1 MWERRGVIVKPELVC
16 SFNQADCET
25 LIPRLAMAVELKLST
40 MEFSRY
46 SSPVVSE
53 NGLLHLYNVQG
64 EPDADNQIFVH
75 SLIPEKNTDDI
86 AEDFCADFWK
96 SVAAQGI
103 KNVIAFADAPER
115 PKYMPPEGNAKFQ
128 LTSLPLNKGDSRS
141 FKNGYQVKVISIEQL
156 NDIQSIVA
164 GRPVTPKPFS
174 EQEPAVEQETI
185 IARAVTL
192 ELTPPKS
199 NNSADSRET
208 FQVTVDQIFCWSEHV
223 RLEHEISERIV
234 SRFGSE
240 NTQVHCEGGTNRSP
254 AAVLMYQL
262 SAKSGLTEANVL
274 DKIAEGVHDIR
285 CKCHNRNAINRPTI
299 ETIISFVL
307 KNSNIN
313 MDNIRVEVEPVTAP
327 STSSSSIWTFDVE
340 ESAVTKVTVNG

>member
-1 MWERRGVIVKPELVC
+1 MWERRGGVVNPKVVC
-16 SFNQADCET
+16 SFNQTVCET
-25 LIPRLAMAVELKLST
+25 SVPRLAMAVELKLST
-40 MEFSRY
+40 MEFSRHG
-46 SSPVVSE
+46 SPVVSE
-53 NGLLHLYNVQG
+53 NGLLNLYNVQG
-64 EPDADNQIFVH
+64 ESDADNQLFIH
-75 SLIPEKNTDDI
+75 SLIPKKSTSDTG
-86 AEDFCADFWK
+86 EDFCADFWK
-96 SVAAQGI
+96 FVVEQGV
-103 KNVIAFADAPER
+103 KKVIAFADAAIR
-115 PKYMPPEGNAKFQ
+115 PKYMPPEGNAEFR
-128 LTSLPLNKGDSRS
+128 LTSLPLNEGDSRS
-141 FKNGYQVKVISIEQL
+141 FKNGYQVKVINIKQL

-164 GRPVTPKPFS
+164 ERPVTPKPFS

-208 FQVTVDQIFCWSEHV
+208 YQVTVDQIFCWSEHV
-223 RLEHEISERIV
+223 RLEHDISEEIV
-234 SRFGSE
+234 RRFGSE

-262 SAKSGLTEANVL
+262 SAKAGLTEANVL

-307 KNSNIN
+307 NNSNIN
-313 MDNIRVEVEPVTAP
+313 ADNIRIEVEPVTAP
-327 STSSSSIWTFDVE
+327 PTSSIWTFDVE